1 MSSSPSQS
9 PGPESHVAIP
19 AQSQIQPAQKIK
31 GRKGKAGGTGKK
43 GKVFVEDKKDLLS
56 LMSSITSNKDS
67 VRAEKV
73 AKAKAHIEK
82 GDGRTEK
89 KNDGSL
95 RKRQEKQKAL
105 EAAKAK
111 LVEKQREK
119 KRRRQGKEVVEEKPA
134 KKRVGFA

>member
-1 MSSSPSQS
+1 
-9 PGPESHVAIP
+9 
-19 AQSQIQPAQKIK
+19 
-31 GRKGKAGGTGKK
+31 
-43 GKVFVEDKKDLLS
+43 
-56 LMSSITSNKDS
+56 MSSITSNKDS
-67 VRAEKV
+67 IRAEKV

-105 EAAKAK
+105 VSPYLPLWYLLGFTASSHFSFIDIIFWIAYEVSKLIWMTVCLSIQEAAKAK

-134 KKRVGFA
+134 KKRVEFA